1 MNEFAH
7 FAQPWWVNLLFGV
20 PFVAYYLW
28 RKEELIISK
37 RTLIVSGLFGIA
49 FGFVEASVVVYLRA
63 AVGLLPGYGG
73 TLSDVAR
80 LSADIYQQAQIL
92 SELPKSL
99 LAVELFR
106 EAATM
111 IMLLSVAF
119 ISAKYLRERLAIFL
133 WTFAIWDIFYY
144 VGLWATVRWPSS
156 LLTQDVLFLIPVPW
170 FSQVWFPILISA
182 LTMVAIVSIY
192 SFPSVLTLSFETRAL
207 SSFGS
212 RIVRR
217 PFLIVASASSVSTS
231 CGSKIERE
239 KAPQ

>member
-1 MNEFAH
+1 MS
-7 FAQPWWVNLLFGV
+7 QW
-20 PFVAYYLW
+20 
-28 RKEELIISK
+28 
-37 RTLIVSGLFGIA
+37 TLVVSGLFGIA

-99 LAVELFR
+99 LVIELFR

-111 IMLLSVAF
+111 IMLASVALMAVK
-119 ISAKYLRERLAIFL
+119 SLRERWAIFL

-156 LLTQDVLFLIPVPW
+156 LLTLDVIFLIPVPW
-170 FSQVWFPILISA
+170 FSQAWFPIL
-182 LTMVAIVSIY
+182 V
-192 SFPSVLTLSFETRAL
+192 SVLTMITVVLAR
-207 SSFGS
+207 
-212 RIVRR
+212 
-217 PFLIVASASSVSTS
+217 
-231 CGSKIERE
+231 
-239 KAPQ
+239 KAV